1 MLINVNNGQFFA
13 EDNEISNIPDSG
25 AYFQNIISDEILN
38 IVVYPVIVV
47 KAFG

>member
-1 MLINVNNGQFFA
+1 MLINVNNCQFLA
-13 EDNEISNIPDSG
+13 ENNEISYISDSG

-38 IVVYPVIVV
+38 VVVYPVIVV